1 MYRLCRGVAAAERAG
16 HARLIPALG
25 PFVAAFCA
33 RPGSGRLLY
42 NLVSAATLHF
52 LLLRFTPLTTPIVAT
67 LPFPEQTHTVLSV
80 TCLLGAL
87 VAMLADPATYGLL
100 GAGQALGWSR
110 AFSTPPA
117 GRMDAITW
125 MGVSAWRG
133 GKHLLGERFLFAWY
147 RDAEKRSRHAHALG
161 AACFVAFT
169 GVSILPKTLTFGDCL
184 TRGVAAFYLR
194 RRSSSFRAWVASV
207 EGAHLLTWGIRA
219 CLLVAAFRAAA
230 TNRDDGSVRDRASS
244 ALSPSAAIACAG
256 ATAAILRFAERRGE
270 RRSAKKNGTKNG
282 TSNDAAVFA
291 QKTSVEPRG
300 DVGAS
305 VGRLDAAAASVV
317 EVSFHDIDSE
327 GTPKVRRSARVSSRA
342 A

>member
-1 MYRLCRGVAAAERAG
+1 
-16 HARLIPALG
+16 
-25 PFVAAFCA
+25 
-33 RPGSGRLLY
+33 
-42 NLVSAATLHF
+42 
-52 LLLRFTPLTTPIVAT
+52 
-67 LPFPEQTHTVLSV
+67 
-80 TCLLGAL
+80 LLGAL
-87 VAMLADPATYGLL
+87 VAALADPATYGLL
-100 GAGQALGWSR
+100 GAGQFLRLPR
-110 AFSTPPA
+110 AFATPPP

-133 GKHLLGERFLFAWY
+133 GKHLLGERFLFARY

-161 AACFVAFT
+161 AACFVLFT

-230 TNRDDGSVRDRASS
+230 TNRDDGSVRDRAPS

-256 ATAAILRFAERRGE
+256 ATAAILRFAERR
-270 RRSAKKNGTKNG
+270 RARPSAQKNGTKNG

-291 QKTSVEPRG
+291 QNTSVVPRD

-305 VGRLDAAAASVV
+305 VGTLDAPAASIV